1 MAKPPTRNNNEQR
14 ISDLAREKYK
24 GLVNTLG
31 SPIYGRIV
39 FLSLTAILLFLTLY
53 RYPFYPVF
61 YDGDHLI
68 QMYDAVRMLQG
79 DVLYRDFFQF
89 TFPGTE
95 VWYLILFKIF
105 GQRLWLLNG
114 TILFLGLSLAWALLE
129 LSFRVTRG
137 WFAYLAPA
145 IFMFL
150 GFRWLATDGSH
161 RLFSLLFAVLAV
173 YALCRRITRGR
184 LFLAGILTGFASF
197 FTQTRGLALIAGLTL
212 FFIWYYWPRDSSS
225 PIAALKNVSKAVSI
239 LAGAFLITLGA
250 LLAYFILPAPGQF
263 LESTLFF
270 GKNYLADPA
279 NQWSETLKTVL
290 SAATGELDRVVII
303 TTFYLVIIIAA
314 FSAFAFYYI
323 KDRKK
328 FGFDF
333 WYSPMLLLCSSIFM
347 VLSSPGTIRLG
358 HSSLLLLIVLAWT
371 GERFFQNRQ
380 TADPALLF
388 SIRIPGYLI
397 GGIIFLGMGAT
408 IWSYSK
414 GYQRIV
420 KMPAGTAVFLSPELS
435 ERYQWAAEHTTPGD
449 YLYEAYRP
457 AVNFPMELK
466 NPTKLPMLRPNS
478 YTSSEQVASVISD
491 LSIHRPRFILWAGSW
506 NKSADE
512 RAVGDNIGPLYEYLL
527 ENYRLREEL
536 SALNEGPT
544 QVWEISN

>member
-1 MAKPPTRNNNEQR
+1 LAKPPTQNNNEQR
-14 ISDLAREKYK
+14 ISDLAGEKYK

-61 YDGDHLI
+61 YDGDHMI

-129 LSFRVTRG
+129 LSFRVTKG
-137 WFAYLAPA
+137 WFVYLAPA

-150 GFRWLATDGSH
+150 GFRWIAADGSH
-161 RLFSLLFAVLAV
+161 RFFSLLFAVLAV
-173 YALCRRITRGR
+173 SALVQGITAGR
-184 LFLAGILTGFASF
+184 LFLAGVLTGSASF
-197 FTQTRGLALIAGLTL
+197 FTQTRGIVLIAGLTV
-212 FFIWYYWPRDSSS
+212 FFLWYYWPRAEES
-225 PIAALKNVSKAVSI
+225 PITALKNVSKALFPLIGS
-239 LAGAFLITLGA
+239 FLITLGT
-250 LLAYFILPAPGQF
+250 LLSYFIFSAPGQF
-263 LESTLFF
+263 FESTLYF

-279 NQWSETLKTVL
+279 NQWSGTLKLVL
-290 SAATGELDRVVII
+290 SAAKGELDRVVIVSV
-303 TTFYLVIIIAA
+303 FYLVIIVVT

-328 FGFDF
+328 FDLDF
-333 WYSPMLLLCSSIFM
+333 WYAPMLLLCSSIFI

-358 HSSLLLLIVLAWT
+358 HASLLLLIVLAWT
-371 GERFFQNRQ
+371 AEHFFENRQ
-380 TADPALLF
+380 ATDPAGSF
-388 SIRIPGYLI
+388 STWVPGYLV
-397 GGIIFLGMGAT
+397 GGIIFLGMAAA

-414 GYQRIV
+414 GYQMIV
-420 KMPAGTAVFLSPELS
+420 EMPAGTAVFLSPEVG

-466 NPTKLPMLRPNS
+466 NPTRLPMLRPNN
-478 YTSSEQVASVISD
+478 YTSREQVAGVIND
-491 LSIHRPRFILWAGSW
+491 LSVHRPRFILWDGSW
-506 NKSADE
+506 NKPAVE
-512 RAVGDNIGPLYEYLL
+512 RANGDNIGPLHEFLL
-527 ENYRLREEL
+527 KNYRLREEL
-536 SALNEGPT
+536 SPVYEGPT
-544 QVWEISN
+544 QVWEISH